1 MAQLILISTRIAV
14 GLVLIATVSACI
26 APIKL
31 SDDQIEEIVQNKFS
45 GVYKAKL
52 TSSRE
57 VFLQINP
64 DLTYSYKED
73 SFNRGIIHQ
82 VVREGRIKVKSNKE
96 ARLGRVRLHWLNPHN
111 IEVWSPYSATI
122 GHGNNQTRVDGTGG
136 VFMSPAPGHVFY
148 LNRVFKKLE

>member
-1 MAQLILISTRIAV
+1 MLLTPIRRTIGLLLVCMA
-14 GLVLIATVSACI
+14 SACV
-26 APIKL
+26 APVKL
-31 SDDQIEEIVQNKFS
+31 SNDQIEELVQSKFS

-57 VFLQINP
+57 VFLQINR

-82 VVREGRIKVKSNKE
+82 VVREGRIKVKSDRE
-96 ARLGRVRLHWLNPHN
+96 ARLGRVRLQWLNPHN

-122 GHGNNQTRVDGTGG
+122 GHGNNQARVDGTGG

-148 LNRVFKKLE
+148 MNRVSH